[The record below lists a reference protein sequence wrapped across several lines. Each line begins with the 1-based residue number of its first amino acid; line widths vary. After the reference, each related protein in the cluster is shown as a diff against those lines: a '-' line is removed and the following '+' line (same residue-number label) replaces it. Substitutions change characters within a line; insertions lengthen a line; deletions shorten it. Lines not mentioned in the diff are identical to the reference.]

1 MEDPG
6 QSPIKKSLSSIPI
19 MQEEQVIKAT
29 PPPREYAANM
39 PNMIYTGPI
48 RRGEESEEEEK
59 AEAKTTFGSG
69 EVPSILGEREI
80 PDFSFDIYEQ
90 ADDPELMVKRQACVE
105 VQV

>member
-1 MEDPG
+1 
-6 QSPIKKSLSSIPI
+6 

-29 PPPREYAANM
+29 PSKEYAAKM
-39 PNMIYTGPI
+39 PGMIYMGNI
-48 RRGEESEEEEK
+48 RREVESDEEEK
-59 AEAKTTFGSG
+59 KAEVKTTFGSG